1 MSEIA
6 LLLKR
11 GWTFVAAVREVIERL
26 TPDDEIR
33 ALHTRALQS
42 GKNWYLLSVG
52 TFAHIVVWGAEKEIT
67 FANIKEGLARSS
79 APQRS

>member
-26 TPDDEIR
+26 TPDNEI
-33 ALHTRALQS
+33 RALQS